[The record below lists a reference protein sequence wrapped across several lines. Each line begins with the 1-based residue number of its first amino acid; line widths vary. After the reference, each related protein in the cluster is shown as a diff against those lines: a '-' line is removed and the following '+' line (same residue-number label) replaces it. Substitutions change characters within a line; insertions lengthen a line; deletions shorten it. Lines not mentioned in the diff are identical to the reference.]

1 LPPLRESLN
10 AAYRRTSTNQP
21 LYRRDKVEIAP
32 DGRCVHDGDQMS
44 WRPWYGL
51 VAHGPLG
58 SINRLRQSLYQQLG
72 ECRHRTHATEE
83 HDPTRLAE
91 VPD

>member
-1 LPPLRESLN
+1 
-10 AAYRRTSTNQP
+10 
-21 LYRRDKVEIAP
+21 
-32 DGRCVHDGDQMS
+32 MS

-72 ECRHRTHATEE
+72 EWRHRTHATEE
-83 HDPTRLAE
+83 HDPTRLEE